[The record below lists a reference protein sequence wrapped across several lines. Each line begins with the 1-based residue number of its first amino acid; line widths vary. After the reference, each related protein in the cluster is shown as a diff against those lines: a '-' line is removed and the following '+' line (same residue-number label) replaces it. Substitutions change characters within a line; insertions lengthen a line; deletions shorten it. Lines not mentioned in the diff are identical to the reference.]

1 MAPEFGYVVAGPDA
15 MSEAGIACVGIVRR
29 MATVARRRVAE
40 SLGTYVVDR
49 VSIIAPVPRGY
60 EIARVLI
67 FYSANTERERVRGSL
82 RDEALSLI
90 IEWGLFGACWPIIFV
105 GRRLASLLIASVVPS
120 VAP

>member
-1 MAPEFGYVVAGPDA
+1 
-15 MSEAGIACVGIVRR
+15 

-67 FYSANTERERVRGSL
+67 FYSANMERERVRGSL

-90 IEWGLFGACWPIIFV
+90 IEWGLFDACWPIIFV